1 MDTTDPN
8 ISFDAQGMCNHC
20 KTYDEKVR
28 LHIVPDADREQ
39 RLGQVVD
46 EIKSHGRGKEYD
58 CVIGVSGG
66 VDSSYVAYLVKQ
78 WGLRPLAV
86 HLDNG
91 WDSCLAVSNIER
103 LLKKLGIDLHTVV
116 LDWEEFK
123 DLQLAFLRA
132 STPDSDIPSDHA
144 IGAVLLQTAAERGIK
159 YIVHGGNVR
168 TEGIMPAAWSSRIID
183 WKYMRSIHRRFGQ
196 VPLTT
201 FPHLGLVQRLLYFHV
216 KKIRLVYGLNY
227 VPYCKQEALHMLEQ
241 DFGWVYYGG
250 KHYESVYT
258 RFFQGY
264 ILVRKFGY
272 DKRRAHFSTLICS
285 GEMTRERA
293 IEEMKKDPYPPGL
306 LEEDMEFVLRKF
318 ALSRKEFEEILS
330 LPVRSYA
337 DYPSYE
343 RNPLYKPT
351 RWLYWRLTHSR

>member
-20 KTYDEKVR
+20 KAYDEKVR

-183 WKYMRSIHRRFGQ
+183 WKYMSSLHRRFGR
-196 VPLTT
+196 VPLRT
-201 FPHLGLVQRLLYFHV
+201 FPHVGLLQRLLYFHV

-227 VPYCKQEALHMLEQ
+227 VPYCKQEALRMLEK

-285 GEMTRERA
+285 GEMTRA
-293 IEEMKKDPYPPGL
+293 QALEEMKNDPYPPGL

-318 ALSRKEFEEILS
+318 ALSREEFEEILS

-343 RNPLYKPT
+343 RNPLYKPA
-351 RWLYWRLTHSR
+351 RWLYWQLTHSK